1 MKLTQPRIIRL
12 EYECSNRSD
21 IDQIILDISEYIK
34 KGYTLIGV
42 SYDLETKYRCNN
54 IYTIKIE
61 LVYAKED

>member
-21 IDQIILDISEYIK
+21 IDQIALDISEYIK
-34 KGYTLIGV
+34 KGYTIIGV

-61 LVYAKED
+61 LVYAGE